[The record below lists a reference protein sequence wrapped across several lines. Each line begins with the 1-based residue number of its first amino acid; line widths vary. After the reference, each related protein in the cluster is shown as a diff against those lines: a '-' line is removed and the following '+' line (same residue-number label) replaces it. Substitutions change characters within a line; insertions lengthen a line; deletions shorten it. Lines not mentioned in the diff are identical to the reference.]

1 MLAAFVLVGMYLLGG
16 LTAFLSMRKA
26 IRIEYEMKFK
36 QQERAVIRL
45 LHTYKKKLKTNA

>member
-1 MLAAFVLVGMYLLGG
+1 MTLFIVGMYLFGG
-16 LTAFLSMRKA
+16 FTAYCSLRRA

-45 LHTYKKKLKTNA
+45 LHTYKKRVTTP